1 MEVFLINPI
10 ILSECSF
17 RLIPKVLN
25 AIDVIVFTASEL
37 YRVIDSEMFKLA
49 HIHCI
54 VTSIAIRIKKQSG
67 LILRL
72 ITGIRVVCLVSAT
85 TMV

>member
-1 MEVFLINPI
+1 MEVLLIDSI

-17 RLIPKVLN
+17 RLIPEVLN

-49 HIHCI
+49 HI
-54 VTSIAIRIKKQSG
+54 
-67 LILRL
+67 
-72 ITGIRVVCLVSAT
+72 
-85 TMV
+85 